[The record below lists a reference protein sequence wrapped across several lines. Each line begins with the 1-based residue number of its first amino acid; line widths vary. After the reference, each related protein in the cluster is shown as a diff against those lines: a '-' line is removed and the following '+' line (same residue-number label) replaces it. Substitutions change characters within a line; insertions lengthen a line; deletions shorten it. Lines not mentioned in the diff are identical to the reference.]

1 MASLLVPAL
10 LFVISL
16 AVLLE
21 SSNVFVGAA
30 EEVGIA
36 LGISPF
42 VLGATVVAGGTSL
55 PELVSGVFAVL
66 QGAPTIVVGNVV
78 GSNVA
83 NICLVLGLSAVVSGR
98 ITVGRDLERV
108 DLPLLIGSA
117 TFLAIAA
124 WDGHFEWY
132 EGVLGLAG
140 AVLYAHFAFSDRS
153 RLDEVV
159 EEIVEAHAEDPEKG
173 ADAPATPSAEVSA
186 SIDVRVVARFV
197 GGLALVLLAADLL
210 VSAVIDV
217 SAALNVSAAFVALTA
232 VSIGTSLPEIAV
244 SVAAVRGGDADVA
257 VGNVLGS
264 NIVNTFAVIGVPS
277 LIRPLTVPVGV
288 LTYALPV
295 MIATTLLYYFVT
307 ENREITR
314 WEGGAVLLVYA
325 VFLINLPQFV

>member
-1 MASLLVPAL
+1 VLPAYALEKLVMQG
-10 LFVISL
+10 FF
-16 AVLLE
+16 
-21 SSNVFVGAA
+21 SNRKMVV
-30 EEVGIA
+30 
-36 LGISPF
+36 PT
-42 VLGATVVAGGTSL
+42 VLGAIFSFLSIGIS
-55 PELVSGVFAVL
+55 
-66 QGAPTIVVGNVV
+66 
-78 GSNVA
+78 
-83 NICLVLGLSAVVSGR
+83 VLGIR
-98 ITVGRDLERV
+98 
-108 DLPLLIGSA
+108 
-117 TFLAIAA
+117 
-124 WDGHFEWY
+124 
-132 EGVLGLAG
+132 VLGLAG